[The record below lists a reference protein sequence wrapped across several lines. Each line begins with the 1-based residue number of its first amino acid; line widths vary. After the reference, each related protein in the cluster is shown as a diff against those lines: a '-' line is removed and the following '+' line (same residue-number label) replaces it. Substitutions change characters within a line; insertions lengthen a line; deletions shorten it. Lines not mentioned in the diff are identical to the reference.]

1 MLVAATQMDIITEEI
16 ADKISNFFEFMQT
29 KKNEMVAF
37 TKNYEGGAY
46 CRGLQTGI
54 LGSNGIKSFMS
65 NLDSLNASLQ
75 ELTMKKMAEKG
86 ATQQ

>member
-1 MLVAATQMDIITEEI
+1 MQVMLVAATQMDIITEEI

-46 CRGLQTGI
+46 CRGL
-54 LGSNGIKSFMS
+54 
-65 NLDSLNASLQ
+65 
-75 ELTMKKMAEKG
+75 
-86 ATQQ
+86 